1 MRFNPHKNSFEMAP
15 KDWPLQYNSH
25 TEEWVFAPPE
35 AVAKMNPHTGKKELV
50 GKTWKLKYNPIS
62 CTWCYAP

>member
-1 MRFNPHKNSFEMAP
+1 MGLR
-15 KDWPLQYNSH
+15 
-25 TEEWVFAPPE
+25 PPE